1 MNRHLVRAGL
11 AAAATIAGL
20 AGCQPKPAQPA
31 QGSPVQQQS
40 LAGAKPVETGPTAPA
55 PEAPAAP
62 QPGTSEALAQ
72 KTQNWAQEM
81 APLINKRPKHIAEP
95 PNVDFLDPGDF
106 RIGPAA
112 VAAPALLPGK
122 KDEAP
127 VQVVQIAHPTVD
139 STQTLSNQRAT
150 IASAQTPGENN
161 YPRTGVATSPRTAA
175 AAAVAKDANTAGN
188 LDLAIDRNLRENPKE
203 TWAQLDYQLL
213 QFLKD
218 KPTPQLEAMGSLSN
232 EDRELVAAV
241 MDGLSNF
248 RNGIR
253 ADSNMLMSRKV
264 RPFLE
269 LADRLRAQADL
280 TIPTLALCSVVEGFA
295 SYTPIEPRFV
305 AMKENKVIVYC
316 EVENFAS
323 HLNDKKMWETKLSQ
337 EMVLYTET
345 GLPVWQVKA
354 QTIPDLARNRRHDF
368 YLINKTA
375 FPPNITVGRYLL
387 KVTVVDQ
394 QASRVAEATLPV
406 RFVAQ

>member
-11 AAAATIAGL
+11 AAAAIAGL
-20 AGCQPKPAQPA
+20 AGCQPKPAPTPQA
-31 QGSPVQQQS
+31 NAAQQQP
-40 LAGAKPVETGPTAPA
+40 LADVKPVEVKPVAPA
-55 PEAPAAP
+55 PEAPAP
-62 QPGTSEALAQ
+62 QPGSSEALAQ
-72 KTQNWAQEM
+72 KMQNWAQEM
-81 APLINKRPKHIAEP
+81 APLMNKRPKHTAEP
-95 PNVDFLDPGDF
+95 TDVDFVDPGDF
-106 RIGPAA
+106 RIGPPAA
-112 VAAPALLPGK
+112 AAAPAVLPK
-122 KDEAP
+122 KQEEPP
-127 VQVVQIAHPTVD
+127 VQVVPISHPTVD

-150 IASAQTPGENN
+150 IASAQTTGADNN
-161 YPRTGVATSPRTAA
+161 YPRTAVETSPRP
-175 AAAVAKDANTAGN
+175 AAAVKDASTAGN
-188 LDLAIDRNLRENPKE
+188 LDLTIDRNLHDNPKE

-218 KPTPQLEAMGSLSN
+218 KPTPQLDAMGSLSN
-232 EDRELVAAV
+232 EDRELIAAV

-253 ADSNMLMSRKV
+253 ADGNMLMSRKV

-280 TIPTLALCSVVEGFA
+280 TIPTLALCTVVDGFA

-354 QTIPDLARNRRHDF
+354 QTISDMARSRRHDF

-406 RFVAQ
+406 LFVAQ

>member
-1 MNRHLVRAGL
+1 
-11 AAAATIAGL
+11 
-20 AGCQPKPAQPA
+20 
-31 QGSPVQQQS
+31 
-40 LAGAKPVETGPTAPA
+40 
-55 PEAPAAP
+55 
-62 QPGTSEALAQ
+62 
-72 KTQNWAQEM
+72 
-81 APLINKRPKHIAEP
+81 
-95 PNVDFLDPGDF
+95 
-106 RIGPAA
+106 
-112 VAAPALLPGK
+112 
-122 KDEAP
+122 
-127 VQVVQIAHPTVD
+127 VQVVPIAHPTVD

-150 IASAQTPGENN
+150 IASAQAIPEKN
-161 YPRTGVATSPRTAA
+161 YPKTAVETSPRPTAA
-175 AAAVAKDANTAGN
+175 PKNDTSAGD
-188 LDLAIDRNLRENPKE
+188 LDLTITRNLHENPKE

-218 KPTPQLEAMGSLSN
+218 KPTPQLEAMGNLSN
-232 EDRELVAAV
+232 EDRELVAAI

-253 ADSNMLMSRKV
+253 ADGNMLMSRKV
-264 RPFLE
+264 RPFIE

-280 TIPTLALCSVVEGFA
+280 TIPTLALCSVVDGFA
-295 SYTPIEPRFV
+295 SYTPIEPRFI

-375 FPPNITVGRYLL
+375 FPPNLTVGRYLL

-406 RFVAQ
+406 LFVAQ